1 MCQNNP
7 EKKIYFFFSLYY
19 QMKDKQI
26 LEAHNGFPDCYAL
39 CCSGEAPCSEGCPT
53 VIPVPSRRIELNRNE
68 VCQ

>member
-7 EKKIYFFFSLYY
+7 EKKIYIFFSLYY

-39 CCSGEAPCSEGCPT
+39 CGVHAVVAKLPAAK
-53 VIPVPSRRIELNRNE
+53 VVLL
-68 VCQ
+68 